1 MEEMTTLDLEK
12 TIPIEPAIEVEEEA
26 PEIEVVDDAPPQDQ
40 KRQNLPQKQVEELE
54 NDDLAEYSEQAKN
67 RLGQLKKVWHD
78 ERRAKE
84 AATREREEAI
94 NYARVKDNE
103 IKELYKKLNHGE
115 KVFVTEISKSATI
128 EVGAAKEQL
137 KKAYEAGD
145 ADLIADAQE
154 ALTDAK
160 FKLRDIQSIRP
171 SLQEESLSVE
181 PVRQTQAPAPDQ
193 KAETWRS
200 RNTWFGVDEEMT
212 SLALGLHEKLVRS
225 GIDPRSDDYY
235 EKVDATMKKRFPE
248 QFDGVEETAE
258 SEKPAVRAKPAT
270 VVAPVTRT
278 TAPKRIRLTASAL
291 AIAKRMGVSPEAYA
305 REMMKLENK
314 NG

>member
-1 MEEMTTLDLEK
+1 MEEMTTLDLN
-12 TIPIEPAIEVEEEA
+12 TPAEEA
-26 PEIEVVDDAPPQDQ
+26 VVEIIDDTPVVEIVDDTPPQDQ
-40 KRQNLPQKQVEELE
+40 NRNNLPPKQVEELE
-54 NDDLAEYSEQAKN
+54 TDDLADYSEKARN

-94 NYARVKDNE
+94 HYARAKDNE
-103 IKELYKKLNHGE
+103 IKELYKKINHGE
-115 KVFVTEISKSATI
+115 KVFVTEISKSASI
-128 EVGAAKEQL
+128 EVSAAKEQL

-181 PVRQTQAPAPDQ
+181 PQQQAPTYAPDV

-200 RNTWFGVDEEMT
+200 RNQWFGVDEEMT

-235 EKVDATMKKRFPE
+235 VKVDATMKKRFPE
-248 QFDGVEETAE
+248 QFDGVEETE
-258 SEKPAVRAKPAT
+258 EPEKPVVRARPAN
-270 VVAPVTRT
+270 VVAPATRT

-305 REMMKLENK
+305 REMMKLENN

>member
-1 MEEMTTLDLEK
+1 MEEMTTLDLN
-12 TIPIEPAIEVEEEA
+12 TPAEEA
-26 PEIEVVDDAPPQDQ
+26 VVEIIDDTPVVEIVDDTPPQDQ
-40 KRQNLPQKQVEELE
+40 NRNNLPPKQVEELE
-54 NDDLAEYSEQAKN
+54 TDDLADYSEKARN

-94 NYARVKDNE
+94 HYARAKDNE
-103 IKELYKKLNHGE
+103 IKELYKKINHGE
-115 KVFVTEISKSATI
+115 KVFVTEISKSASI
-128 EVGAAKEQL
+128 EVSAAKEQL

-181 PVRQTQAPAPDQ
+181 PQQQAPTYAPDV

-200 RNTWFGVDEEMT
+200 RNQWFGVDEEMT

-235 EKVDATMKKRFPE
+235 VKVDATMKKRFPE

-305 REMMKLENK
+305 REMMKLENN

>member
-1 MEEMTTLDLEK
+1 MEEMTTLDLN
-12 TIPIEPAIEVEEEA
+12 TPAEEA
-26 PEIEVVDDAPPQDQ
+26 VVEIIDDTPVVEIVDDTPPQDQ
-40 KRQNLPQKQVEELE
+40 NRNNLPPKQVEELE
-54 NDDLAEYSEQAKN
+54 TDDLADYSEKARN

-94 NYARVKDNE
+94 HYARAKDNE
-103 IKELYKKLNHGE
+103 IKELYKKINHGE
-115 KVFVTEISKSATI
+115 KVFVTEISKSAGI
-128 EVGAAKEQL
+128 EVSAAKEQL

-181 PVRQTQAPAPDQ
+181 PQQQAPTYAPDV

-200 RNTWFGVDEEMT
+200 RNQWFGVDEEMT

-235 EKVDATMKKRFPE
+235 VKVDATMKKRFPE
-248 QFDGVEETAE
+248 QFDGVEETE
-258 SEKPAVRAKPAT
+258 EPEKPVVRARPAN
-270 VVAPVTRT
+270 VVAPATRT

-305 REMMKLENK
+305 REMMKLENN